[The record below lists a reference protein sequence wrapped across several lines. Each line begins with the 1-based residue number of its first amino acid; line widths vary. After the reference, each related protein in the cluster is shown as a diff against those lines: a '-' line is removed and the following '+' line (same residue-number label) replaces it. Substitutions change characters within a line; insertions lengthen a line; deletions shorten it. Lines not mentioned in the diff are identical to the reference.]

1 MFIFEL
7 CLSAILWS
15 ALGAIIA
22 ACIIIG
28 TTAFLLC
35 IVVFASPS
43 GAIMPSGKKRGV
55 LSKSFERPQLIWLN
69 RPSVRF

>member
-1 MFIFEL
+1 MFILKL

-22 ACIIIG
+22 ACVIIG
-28 TTAFLLC
+28 ATVFLLC
-35 IVVFASPS
+35 IVVFVSPS

-55 LSKSFERPQLIWLN
+55 LLEMAHPA
-69 RPSVRF
+69 V